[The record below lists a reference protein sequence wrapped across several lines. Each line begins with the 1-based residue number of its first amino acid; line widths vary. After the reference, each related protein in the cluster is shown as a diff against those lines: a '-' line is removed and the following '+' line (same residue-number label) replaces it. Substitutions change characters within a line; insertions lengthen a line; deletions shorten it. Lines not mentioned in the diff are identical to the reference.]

1 MSILRSVIPVHN
13 ISSSM
18 HNYWQFAP
26 KDVRHTAIHTQR
38 IDFLTNGSLY
48 VTTVCNTVIRYA
60 LHYDIQCIILAC
72 IILLRIIWECIISIC
87 IHKHMDL
94 IGTGKNRDK
103 NGILSR
109 DRMQNRCDE
118 LITSKVTKKNA
129 STKEDINSIGNRIT
143 SIHSSN
149 SFKSASKY

>member
-1 MSILRSVIPVHN
+1 MDRCVLLR
-13 ISSSM
+13 
-18 HNYWQFAP
+18 YA
-26 KDVRHTAIHTQR
+26 
-38 IDFLTNGSLY
+38 
-48 VTTVCNTVIRYA
+48 IRYA
-60 LHYDIQCIILAC
+60 MHYDILCIILAC

-87 IHKHMDL
+87 IHEHMDL

-129 STKEDINSIGNRIT
+129 LTKEDINSIGNRIT

-149 SFKSASKY
+149 SFKAASKCLTLHKQIHFFHVFNYKHGNAYISRSNAHIEFFLNIYEKFA